1 MKAIIIALF
10 VLVAVASLFQV
21 ALCSPDF
28 KGIDSWSSSSNVN
41 TKNIEVKLS
50 EALQGLSAAQKSSSI
65 KSNVDVDDSNGNGY
79 DSPLNNSTAI
89 NLSAINK
96 TAINSTAINSTQTN
110 TTALNASFKDEASPE
125 DEGGSGAV
133 SLTGSSSASPQEVG
147 SNSKANFNG
156 FWGME
161 ASQKGTGKNG
171 INSRT
176 FLSGGFEVDKTVKFQ
191 DRGY

>member
-1 MKAIIIALF
+1 MKAIVIALF
-10 VLVAVASLFQV
+10 VLVAVASIQQA

-28 KGIDSWSSSSNVN
+28 RGLNTWSSSSNMN
-41 TKNIEVKLS
+41 TKNIEAKLS
-50 EALQGLSAAQKSSSI
+50 EALQGLSAVQKSSSI
-65 KSNVDVDDSNGNGY
+65 ESSLNSSTALNSSG
-79 DSPLNNSTAI
+79 LNNTAV
-89 NLSAINK
+89 
-96 TAINSTAINSTQTN
+96 NSTETN
-110 TTALNASFKDEASPE
+110 TTALNTTAKDKASLEAQG
-125 DEGGSGAV
+125 DSGAV

-147 SNSKANFNG
+147 SNSKASFNG

-171 INSRT
+171 ISSST

>member
-10 VLVAVASLFQV
+10 IFVAVASIFQV
-21 ALCSPDF
+21 ALGSPDF
-28 KGIDSWSSSSNVN
+28 KGLEPWSSSSNVD
-41 TKNIEVKLS
+41 TKNIEAKLS
-50 EALQGLSAAQKSSSI
+50 EALQGLSAAQKSSS
-65 KSNVDVDDSNGNGY
+65 KGDNADVGNSNIADN
-79 DSPLNNSTAI
+79 PLNNSSVLNSTAINSSTI
-89 NLSAINK
+89 NLSAINS
-96 TAINSTAINSTQTN
+96 TANSTSIESDPSSDAI
-110 TTALNASFKDEASPE
+110 D
-125 DEGGSGAV
+125 GSGAV
-133 SLTGSSSASPQEVG
+133 TISGSSSASPQEVG